1 MGKKGSSPNMYSS
14 KPATLQLARTVH
26 HERITAGGD
35 IPPLRDIPPLALTRG
50 ETLLEV
56 ATAQSVELVEKLGET
71 GGGGGGGGGG
81 GWGRGGVYGKR
92 VFVCEPSYVVMDAMS
107 GVDNGARGGWI

>member
-1 MGKKGSSPNMYSS
+1 MPNMGKKGSSPNMYSS

-71 GGGGGGGGGG
+71 GGG
-81 GWGRGGVYGKR
+81 RGGVYGKR